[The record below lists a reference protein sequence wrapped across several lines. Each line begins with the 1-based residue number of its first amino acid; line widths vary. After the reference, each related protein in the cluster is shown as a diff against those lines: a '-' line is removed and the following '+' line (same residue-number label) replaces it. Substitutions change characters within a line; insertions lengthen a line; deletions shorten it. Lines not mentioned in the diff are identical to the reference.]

1 MSARETINSTNSKR
15 LTKLTFFSA
24 KKLALASTLIATAF
38 VTACETAPSGVVRN
52 DTSASGPALRGSVNE
67 INYAD
72 IRSVSNGIIQ
82 DIFFTSNK
90 LSRNFDKA
98 ESDPFRVVVRSAYN
112 GTTSDRIS
120 TDQFLR
126 VLEEELIN
134 TGIVV
139 IHTRDSAD
147 WEYALDARLDSTT
160 AQVGN
165 TRQTIF
171 NLALTMTSIENVK
184 VGIWS
189 DELQFTGRY

>member
-1 MSARETINSTNSKR
+1 MTILSLRN
-15 LTKLTFFSA
+15 
-24 KKLALASTLIATAF
+24 LAVGSVLLVSSVVA
-38 VTACETAPSGVVRN
+38 ACESTPNVVRN

-82 DIFFTSNK
+82 KIFFTNNT
-90 LSRNFDKA
+90 LSRNFEKA

-112 GTTSDRIS
+112 GTSSDRIS

-126 VLEEELIN
+126 ILEEELLN

-147 WEYALDARLDSTT
+147 WEYALDARLDSTST
-160 AQVGN
+160 QAGN

-171 NLALTMTSIENVK
+171 NLTLTMTSIENVK

-189 DELQFTGRY
+189 DELQLTGRY